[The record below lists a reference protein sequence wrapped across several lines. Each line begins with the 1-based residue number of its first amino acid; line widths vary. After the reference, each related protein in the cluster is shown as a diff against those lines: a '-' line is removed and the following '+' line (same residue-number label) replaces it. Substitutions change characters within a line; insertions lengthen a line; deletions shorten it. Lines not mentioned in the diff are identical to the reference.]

1 MRNSTKFWNLFSNK
15 TGEFSF
21 AGNLKACPQMTS
33 IRAARFFSFQTA
45 SVFPV
50 DLGKLSK
57 LLSEHLGL
65 NLFAADLIREAGL

>member
-1 MRNSTKFWNLFSNK
+1 
-15 TGEFSF
+15 
-21 AGNLKACPQMTS
+21 MTS